1 MNQTKR
7 GCPFPSSISYN
18 LSLEN
23 IDMSA
28 IYIDKEFVIGHLE
41 DVDLSNLPVVRHESG
56 AVKPVLIG
64 YINRYRSYDNYA
76 FGITNNY
83 GIDSAA
89 IPSAPVQVYI
99 DKSEWVDK
107 EDIKENIH
115 KLL

>member
-1 MNQTKR
+1 
-7 GCPFPSSISYN
+7 
-18 LSLEN
+18 
-23 IDMSA
+23 MSA

-83 GIDSAA
+83 GIDAVA
-89 IPSAPVQVYI
+89 IPSA
-99 DKSEWVDK
+99 
-107 EDIKENIH
+107 
-115 KLL
+115 